1 MSRKSIWSRREF
13 LQKSATAGALLS
25 LSPFAAAR
33 LAYAQS
39 ISRSRVTIAHG
50 VGVYSLNPYAVNTSP
65 LQAAWGSVM
74 EPLIDADYE
83 KRGYRGVLAE
93 SWQMKGTKLQFNL
106 RKGVRFHDGTPFTSK
121 DVIASFKR
129 ILTDKSSLQA
139 PNLQNVGEMDA
150 PNDHTVI
157 ITLKKADA
165 NALEDINS
173 RVIMKQATAEKMG
186 EADNRPIGTGP
197 FRFTSWERSGQFVV
211 RRNES
216 YWGPPPKIDE
226 VIYKAIQ
233 EDAAR
238 IAALEAGQ
246 ADIISNIPPHEV
258 ARLKS
263 NPRLRIQQVQGLRPI
278 FLVLSPAYK
287 PLDNVKVRRAIT
299 HAIDRD
305 RIIKHILEG
314 NAYPLSGLL
323 SPQVFGYEPS
333 AKAFAYDPEKA
344 KQLLTEAGFPNGFEI
359 DYFSPTGRYPKD
371 REVAQVIVEQL
382 SKVGIKANLKT
393 PEWSIF
399 NTDYKNGKYP
409 DLPDRPR
416 QPHRCRHALSAVFQN
431 RHDPANLGYSN
442 TKLDEILEAQQLTFD
457 VKKREKLL
465 WEAHKI
471 ILDDAP
477 AVPLWNAMD
486 IYAYRAD
493 LVWTAPPDEKVQL
506 RDGYPPPQIDF
517 RRIPYKGRPRACVL
531 RCNPYA
537 SFSQHSTARRIE
549 SCGR

>member
-1 MSRKSIWSRREF
+1 MFGNHAKEVPMSRKSNWSRREF
-13 LQKSATAGALLS
+13 LQKSAAASALVS
-25 LSPFAAAR
+25 FAPFSAAR

-39 ISRSRVTIAHG
+39 STRSRITIAHG

-65 LQAAWGSVM
+65 LQAAWGSIM

-83 KRGYRGVLAE
+83 KRGYRGVLAQ
-93 SWQMKGTKLQFNL
+93 SWEMKGTKLQFNL
-106 RKGVRFHDGTPFTSK
+106 RKNIRFHDGAPFTSK
-121 DVIASFKR
+121 DVVASFKR

-139 PNLQNVGEMDA
+139 PNLANVGEMDA
-150 PNDHTVI
+150 PNDHTFI

-173 RVIMKQATAEKMG
+173 RVIMKQSVAEKMG

-216 YWGPPPKIDE
+216 YWGEAAKIDE

-246 ADIISNIPPHEV
+246 ADVISNIPPHEV
-258 ARLKS
+258 GRLKA
-263 NPRLRIQQVQGLRPI
+263 NPRVRIQQVQGLRPI

-287 PLDNVKVRRAIT
+287 PLENVKVRRAIT
-299 HAIDRD
+299 HAIDRN
-305 RIIKHILEG
+305 RIIKHVLEG

-344 KQLLTEAGFPNGFEI
+344 KQLLNEAGFPNGFEI
-359 DYFSPTGRYPKD
+359 DYYSPTGRYPKD

-409 DLPDRPR
+409 IYLTGRGSLTDADTL
-416 QPHRCRHALSAVFQN
+416 FQQYF
-431 RHDPANLGYSN
+431 RTGVTRRTLGYSN
-442 TKLDEILEAQQLTFD
+442 PKLDEILEAQQLTFD

-486 IYAYRAD
+486 IYAYRSD
-493 LVWTAPPDEKVQL
+493 LVWTAPPDEKVQMKTGYL
-506 RDGYPPPQIDF
+506 RA
-517 RRIPYKGRPRACVL
+517 K
-531 RCNPYA
+531 
-537 SFSQHSTARRIE
+537 
-549 SCGR
+549 

>member
-1 MSRKSIWSRREF
+1 MPWRRNAKFYDAPGLIRLSSKSREVAVNRKLRQWSRREF
-13 LQKSATAGALLS
+13 LKKTASAGALLS
-25 LSPFAAAR
+25 VTPFAAAKTAR
-33 LAYAQS
+33 AQS
-39 ISRSRVTIAHG
+39 SSRNRITVAHG

-65 LQAAWGSVM
+65 LQAVWGSVM

-83 KRGYRGVLAE
+83 KRGYRGILAE
-93 SWQMKGTKLQFNL
+93 SWQMNGTKVQFKI
-106 RKGVRFHDGTPFTSK
+106 RKVIRFHDGAQFTSR
-121 DVIASFKR
+121 DVLASFKR
-129 ILTDKSSLQA
+129 ILTDKQSLQA
-139 PNLQNVGEMDA
+139 PNLQNIAEMDA
-150 PNDHTVI
+150 PDDHTVI
-157 ITLKKADA
+157 LTLKKADA

-173 RVIMKQATAEKMG
+173 RVIMKQSVAEKMG

-197 FRFTSWERSGQFVV
+197 FKFTSWERSGQFVL

-216 YWGPPPKIDE
+216 YWGQAPRIDE

-233 EDAAR
+233 EDGAR

-258 ARLKS
+258 AHLRA
-263 NPRLRIQQVQGLRPI
+263 NPPIRVQQVQGLRPI

-287 PLDNVKVRRAIT
+287 PLDNPKVRRAIT
-299 HAIDRD
+299 HAIDRE

-314 NAYPLSGLL
+314 YAYPLSGLL

-333 AKAFAYDPEKA
+333 AKAYSYDPEKA
-344 KQLLTEAGFPNGFEI
+344 KQQLTEAGFANGFEI
-359 DYFSPTGRYPKD
+359 DYYSPIGRYPKD

-409 DLPDRPR
+409 MYLTGRGSLTDADTF
-416 QPHRCRHALSAVFQN
+416 FQQYF
-431 RHDPANLGYSN
+431 RTGMTRRTLGYSN
-442 TKLDEILEAQQLTFD
+442 PKLDEILEMQQLTFD

-465 WEAHKI
+465 WEAHRL

-477 AVPLWNAMD
+477 AVPLWNAID

-493 LVWTAPPDEKVQL
+493 LLWTAPPDEKVQL
-506 RDGYPPPQIDF
+506 KDAYL
-517 RRIPYKGRPRACVL
+517 K
-531 RCNPYA
+531 
-537 SFSQHSTARRIE
+537 TK
-549 SCGR
+549 

>member
-1 MSRKSIWSRREF
+1 MTLTLLNNFGRQFRLPRSQHIFNQTIDDFGHLPSQNVCWVTGVMECWSDGALRKTQYSITPIPHVDMNSSPALYAWSEILVSSTRLDSGSLTEVPMSKKVAHWSRRDF
-13 LQKSATAGALLS
+13 LRRSMSAGAVLWIAPLTTPRLS
-25 LSPFAAAR
+25 HSQSPVKN
-33 LAYAQS
+33 
-39 ISRSRVTIAHG
+39 RVTIAHG

-93 SWQMKGTKLQFNL
+93 SWQMKGTRLQFKL

-121 DVIASFKR
+121 DVISSFKR
-129 ILTDKSSLQA
+129 ILTDKQSLQA
-139 PNLQNVGEMDA
+139 PNLQNIGEMEA
-150 PNDHTVI
+150 PDDHTVVL
-157 ITLKKADA
+157 TLKKPDA

-173 RVIMKQATAEKMG
+173 RVIMKQSAAEKMG

-197 FRFTSWERSGQFVV
+197 FKFTSWERSGQFVI

-216 YWGPPPKIDE
+216 YWGPIPKIEE
-226 VIYKAIQ
+226 VIYKSIQ

-238 IAALEAGQ
+238 IAALESGQ
-246 ADIISNIPPHEV
+246 ADLISNIPPHEV

-263 NPRLRIQQVQGLRPI
+263 NPRIRIQQVQGLRPI

-287 PLDNVKVRRAIT
+287 PLENPKVRRAIT

-314 NAYPLSGLL
+314 NAYPLTGLL

-333 AKAFAYDPEKA
+333 AKAYPYDQDKA
-344 KQLLTEAGFPNGFEI
+344 RQLLTEAGFVNGFEI
-359 DYFSPTGRYPKD
+359 DYYSPTGRYPKD

-409 DLPDRPR
+409 
-416 QPHRCRHALSAVFQN
+416 
-431 RHDPANLGYSN
+431 
-442 TKLDEILEAQQLTFD
+442 
-457 VKKREKLL
+457 
-465 WEAHKI
+465 
-471 ILDDAP
+471 
-477 AVPLWNAMD
+477 
-486 IYAYRAD
+486 IY
-493 LVWTAPPDEKVQL
+493 L
-506 RDGYPPPQIDF
+506 
-517 RRIPYKGRPRACVL
+517 
-531 RCNPYA
+531 N
-537 SFSQHSTARRIE
+537 
-549 SCGR
+549 